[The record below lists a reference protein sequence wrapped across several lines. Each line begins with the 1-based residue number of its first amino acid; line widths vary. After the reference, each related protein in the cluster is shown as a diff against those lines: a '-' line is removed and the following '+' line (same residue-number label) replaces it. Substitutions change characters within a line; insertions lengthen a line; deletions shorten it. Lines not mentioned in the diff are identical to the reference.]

1 MTITPLNHHYAS
13 ILTPEQA
20 LLEER
25 DWQELLAASVISAE
39 QLATHLPIDPENVD
53 RVAGAYPMRINPYFL
68 ELACRQGAPLQRQVV
83 PCIDELLTADAIP
96 DPLHEEHQS
105 PVEGIIHR
113 YPDRVVFLVSN
124 RCAAYCRF
132 CMRKRRVATGAPIEW
147 PTLQAGIDY
156 IRSATEV
163 TDVILSGGDPLLRT
177 DTQLEWLL
185 AGLHAIPHVTTIR
198 IHSRVPS
205 TLPQRITPALTAI
218 LKRFAPLYVNT
229 HFNHAAEVTPQAE
242 TACRRLVEA
251 GIPLGCQTVL
261 LRGVNDTPAAMQD
274 LMRRLVAIRVKPY
287 YLHQMD
293 PVAGTAHFRVPIRE
307 GLAIMRSLR
316 GHISGMC
323 VPHYMI
329 DLPGGGGKVPLL
341 PDYVREVRKRD
352 MVVENF
358 RGERFTYPL
367 D

>member
-1 MTITPLNHHYAS
+1 M
-13 ILTPEQA
+13 
-20 LLEER
+20 EER

-39 QLATHLPIDPENVD
+39 QLATHLPIDIQGVD

-68 ELACRQGAPLQRQVV
+68 ALVRRHGTPLQRQVV
-83 PCIDELLTADAIP
+83 PCADELRAAEGIP
-96 DPLHEEHQS
+96 DPLHEERQS

-124 RCAAYCRF
+124 RCAVYCRF
-132 CMRKRRVATGAPIEW
+132 CMRKRRVATGTPIEW
-147 PTLQAGIDY
+147 STLQAGIDY
-156 IRSATEV
+156 IRSATGIKE
-163 TDVILSGGDPLLRT
+163 VILSGGDPLLRT
-177 DTQLEWLL
+177 DEQLEWLL
-185 AGLHAIPHVTTIR
+185 AGLHAIPHVGIIR
-198 IHSRVPS
+198 IHTRVPS
-205 TLPQRITPALTAI
+205 TLPQRITPALTAV
-218 LKRFAPLYVNT
+218 LKHFGPLYVNT

-242 TACRRLVEA
+242 TACRRLIEA
-251 GIPLGCQTVL
+251 GIPMGCQSVL

-293 PVAGTAHFRVPIRE
+293 PVAGTAHFRVPIRR

-316 GHISGMC
+316 GHMSGMC
-323 VPHYMI
+323 VPQFMI

-341 PDYVREVRKRD
+341 PDYVREVRNRD

-358 RGERFTYPL
+358 RGEPFTYPL